1 MKAKDV
7 NIVAEEEPQAESLDL
22 VVTEKAVGFLST
34 NIEALEALVEKRLQD
49 YVPENYKGDAD
60 LAKKDRAELNKAK
73 ETLKQKRKEI
83 ISELMKPYENFE
95 ERCKNLE
102 KKIEQASKTLDEI
115 VKLREESEKA
125 DKHKLIELFWEKQN
139 CTIIPLEKIFNPKW
153 LNKTFKE
160 SDILKE
166 MESSVQKVYDNL
178 KTLERFSDDA
188 ETLKAH
194 YLMTLD
200 IEETFQYGDELKRQR
215 EIAKQESEE
224 RAEREHTEKI
234 DKQKNEVW
242 QEEKQLAES
251 QSVENLADEALSSVS
266 GQEVVTSRKQFVIT
280 VNCFDKELI
289 LLKGEMNRLGI
300 EYSVNELQF

>member
-1 MKAKDV
+1 MKASDV

-22 VVTEKAVGFLST
+22 IVTEKAVGFLST

-73 ETLKQKRKEI
+73 KTLEQKRKEI
-83 ISELMKPYENFE
+83 ISELMKPYVDFE
-95 ERCKNLE
+95 ERCKVLE
-102 KKIEQASKTLDEI
+102 KKIEQASKALDEI
-115 VKLREESEKA
+115 VKAREDSEKSE
-125 DKHKLIELFWEKQN
+125 KRKLIELFWEKQN
-139 CTIIPLEKIFNPKW
+139 CTIVPLEKIFNPKW

-160 SDILKE
+160 SDILQE
-166 MESSVQKVYDNL
+166 MEVAVKKIYDNL
-178 KTLERFSDDA
+178 KTLERFVDDA

-200 IEETFQYGDELKRQR
+200 IEETFQYGDELKRQKK
-215 EIAKQESEE
+215 IAKQESEE
-224 RAEREHTEKI
+224 RTEREHTAKLDE
-234 DKQKNEVW
+234 QKSEVW

-251 QSVENLADEALSSVS
+251 QVAEDLANEALSSV
-266 GQEVVTSRKQFVIT
+266 GQEVAISRKQFVIT
-280 VNCFDKELI
+280 VNCFDKELV

-300 EYSVNELQF
+300 EFSVKELLF